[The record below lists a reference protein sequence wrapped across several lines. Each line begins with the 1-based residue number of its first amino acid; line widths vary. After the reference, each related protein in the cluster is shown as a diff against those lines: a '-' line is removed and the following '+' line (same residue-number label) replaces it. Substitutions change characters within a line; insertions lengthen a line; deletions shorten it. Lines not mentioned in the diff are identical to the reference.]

1 MKSVVLITKDLV
13 LRNRLAKVL
22 ADSFR
27 VVLFSNIQSSLDYVY
42 SEMPEIMVLESSY
55 ADHTAAR
62 SVLNDLK
69 NDPIFGQIPILAIC
83 EDDAV
88 SPDWRRL
95 LADDYVRKS
104 SLEAEAKARVD
115 LCLERSARFVE
126 INPLT
131 RLPGNIAILKQIQ
144 SRLDSG
150 EIFAVAWVDLDDFKP
165 FNDKYGFARGDEVL
179 KMVGRLVLNTV
190 KEEQP
195 IGTFVGH
202 IGGDDF
208 VFIIGY
214 EEAAPVSEKI
224 ISNFDGIIS
233 IFYDEEDR
241 LKGYIESSDRSGK
254 KVAFPI
260 MSMSIG
266 IAHNRYRAFSLSVEI
281 TEIASEMKRYA
292 KQTAGSCFKIDRRK
306 SRRGQLGKGAV
317 LDYRPRRAYNS
328 VHGNSPGAKISRPG
342 PEEGS

>member
-1 MKSVVLITKDLV
+1 
-13 LRNRLAKVL
+13 
-22 ADSFR
+22 
-27 VVLFSNIQSSLDYVY
+27 
-42 SEMPEIMVLESSY
+42 
-55 ADHTAAR
+55 
-62 SVLNDLK
+62 
-69 NDPIFGQIPILAIC
+69 
-83 EDDAV
+83 
-88 SPDWRRL
+88 
-95 LADDYVRKS
+95 
-104 SLEAEAKARVD
+104 
-115 LCLERSARFVE
+115 VE

-190 KEEQP
+190 KEEQLN
-195 IGTFVGH
+195 GTFVGH

-214 EEAAPVSEKI
+214 EEAVPVSEKI

-233 IFYDEEDR
+233 IFYDEADQ
-241 LKGYIESSDRSGK
+241 LKGYIESSDRSGRK
-254 KVAFPI
+254 IAFPI

-266 IAHNRYRAFSLSVEI
+266 IAHNRYRPFSLSVEI

-306 SRRGQLGKGAV
+306 SRRGQPGKGAV

-328 VHGNSPGAKISRPG
+328 VHGNSPRAKISRPG